1 MMSHK
6 TRHES
11 VELIVPVE
19 LGGGD
24 KPQTRSLVLT
34 ADTEDARRVA
44 ALIDAAIT
52 VDAGGI
58 IATRAPWLKTILENP
73 KVHEALGWIWVIFTN
88 YIFPFSLKMWKVVE
102 GMRATTEIH
111 LLSGIYGLALAFFG
125 GYFAVTIA
133 AIEAWKM
140 SGWETTSKALGDLHA
155 NYCLALVAHNKD
167 NKIDADHDGIADVDQ
182 ISKQELVQRKL
193 LVFAKAID
201 PEICSSAFSG
211 LWTAWLSVLTT
222 LKFRYAKTV
231 ALGASLGQMMREP
244 AMDIAVPILVQVL
257 PQQYYKWINTIVGY
271 SIKSIGITIAWTIQS
286 IQSAFQSAIKGGLIF
301 SESILQY
308 ATLKGY
314 IPPETD
320 LKKMKAKEI
329 LAGTVA
335 FLGFY
340 WQISNGLQ
348 LPFPVNVGDCFLC
361 MSSIYSSGHRS
372 RTPKHG
378 PLSSSPLFPCTLSL
392 FCKLAQGMAIV
403 RWGETHPSHRL
414 GLCRF

>member
-1 MMSHK
+1 
-6 TRHES
+6 
-11 VELIVPVE
+11 
-19 LGGGD
+19 
-24 KPQTRSLVLT
+24 
-34 ADTEDARRVA
+34 
-44 ALIDAAIT
+44 
-52 VDAGGI
+52 
-58 IATRAPWLKTILENP
+58 
-73 KVHEALGWIWVIFTN
+73 
-88 YIFPFSLKMWKVVE
+88 
-102 GMRATTEIH
+102 
-111 LLSGIYGLALAFFG
+111 
-125 GYFAVTIA
+125 
-133 AIEAWKM
+133 
-140 SGWETTSKALGDLHA
+140 
-155 NYCLALVAHNKD
+155 
-167 NKIDADHDGIADVDQ
+167 
-182 ISKQELVQRKL
+182 
-193 LVFAKAID
+193 
-201 PEICSSAFSG
+201 
-211 LWTAWLSVLTT
+211 
-222 LKFRYAKTV
+222 
-231 ALGASLGQMMREP
+231 MMREP

-372 RTPKHG
+372 RTPRRSK
-378 PLSSSPLFPCTLSL
+378 
-392 FCKLAQGMAIV
+392 A
-403 RWGETHPSHRL
+403 
-414 GLCRF
+414 